1 MKNYVIGIDPGS
13 TKGHGVAV
21 YINGQLESLHMMN
34 LFQLYHF
41 LKSLDCEFK
50 VAIEDNEKEKRTFK
64 DRLRKARSKEGAAK
78 MGQDVGRLK
87 WCQIEV
93 ERMLESEFDV
103 KVYKLTQSKCW
114 KTGNG
119 KAQFE
124 KVTGWKGRSNEDT
137 RSAAYFGWLGV
148 QNAG

>member
-21 YINGQLESLHMMN
+21 YEDGELVNIEMSELMP
-34 LFQLYHF
+34 LYALLTT
-41 LKSLDCEFK
+41 LKQSGS
-50 VAIEDNEKEKRTFK
+50 VIVHIEDVMAQKAVWHG
-64 DRLRKARSKEGAAK
+64 RKQSKAAYGK
-78 MGQDVGRLK
+78 TSQNVALCK
-87 WCQIEV
+87 WSQVEV
-93 ERMLESEFDV
+93 ERMCEYIDV
-103 KVYKLTQSKCW
+103 QVVKHKVSKCW

-148 QNAG
+148 QRAG